1 MCRWYKADM
10 SVRLAW
16 AVTALLVVALAVRVG
31 TVIATPHYVP
41 RHDDRDYDRLA
52 CWVSTHGVPPDRG
65 PPFPGPGSCA
75 EPGRVGRL
83 TAYRPPLWPLA
94 LGGTYA
100 VADAF
105 GLGRWTAGRVLQ
117 ALIGTLVVALSG
129 AVAARLWGVTA
140 GLLTLALA
148 AVFLPLVL
156 DGATLISEPLFAAL
170 EIGAVLAALEQR
182 RHPERVR
189 WALAA
194 GALVGLAALTRS
206 NGVLLAI
213 PLVVAIAA
221 RPRAVA
227 CFAAAAILVVAPWT
241 IRNAEVLG
249 AFVPVSTESGPTLLG
264 TYNATARDP
273 PGCVGCWILL
283 SATLEEQGLARHL
296 RSLPEVQRD
305 RESRTRA
312 VRFALHHP
320 GYVATV
326 VWENSLRLLELGG
339 ASRTRFTATTIDV
352 PPGAAVVGAW
362 ELWLVLALAVVGVF
376 RRVPHALLGL
386 IAFLWLTTVL
396 VQSETPRFRAEI
408 DPFLLM
414 LAALGLI
421 AAREYG
427 GVRGRQGR
435 RGARAVRTRGPDHL
449 SRQGAVR
456 RAA

>member
-1 MCRWYKADM
+1 VA
-10 SVRLAW
+10 
-16 AVTALLVVALAVRVG
+16 ALLVLALAVRLVA
-31 TVIATPHYVP
+31 VVATPHYVP

-65 PPFPGPGSCA
+65 PPFPGPGSCV
-75 EPGRVGRL
+75 ERGRAGRL

-100 VADAF
+100 VADAL

-117 ALIGTLVVALSG
+117 VLIGTLVVALSG
-129 AVAARLWGVTA
+129 AIAARLWGATA
-140 GLLTLALA
+140 GLITLALA
-148 AVFLPLVL
+148 AIFLPLVL
-156 DGATLISEPLFAAL
+156 DGATLISEPLFVAL
-170 EIGAVLAALEQR
+170 ELGAVLAVIEQR
-182 RHPERVR
+182 RRGHGVR

-213 PLVVAIAA
+213 PLVVALAV
-221 RPRAVA
+221 RPRAAV
-227 CFAAAAILVVAPWT
+227 CFAVAAVLVVAPWT

-249 AFVPVSTESGPTLLG
+249 AFAPVSTESGPTLLG

-283 SATLEEQGLARHL
+283 SATPEEQGLARHL
-296 RSLPEVQRD
+296 RSLDEVARD

-312 VRFALHHP
+312 VRFALHHS

-339 ASRTRFTATTIDV
+339 EQRTRFTATTIDV

-362 ELWLVLALAVVGVF
+362 ELWLILALAVIGAYT
-376 RRVPHALLGL
+376 RVPVRVLALTG
-386 IAFLWLTTVL
+386 FLWLTTVL

-414 LAALGLI
+414 LAALGV
-421 AAREYG
+421 AAVWTR
-427 GVRGRQGR
+427 
-435 RGARAVRTRGPDHL
+435 ARDPGTL
-449 SRQGAVR
+449 
-456 RAA
+456 AAP